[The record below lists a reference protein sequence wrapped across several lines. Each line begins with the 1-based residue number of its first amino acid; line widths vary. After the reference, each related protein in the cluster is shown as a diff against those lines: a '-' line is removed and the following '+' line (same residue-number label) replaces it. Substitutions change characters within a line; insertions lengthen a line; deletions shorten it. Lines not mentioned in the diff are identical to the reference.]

1 MIVDSHQDIATNAL
15 YLGRDFLLSA
25 HDERA
30 KEVPPNPLWGI
41 PTVGLP
47 DLERANVR
55 VVFASIWAPACD
67 NPTKI
72 RVEPC
77 YKTPEE
83 AYALG
88 QKQLSYYQN
97 LTNNPHL
104 TLVTTKRTLQDVI
117 NGDYRLGL
125 VISMEGA
132 DPILFPAHLHEWVS
146 GGLRVIGLAH
156 GRTRYSGGT
165 GEPGPLTPLGREL
178 LAEMEREPL
187 ILDLS
192 HMAEASFFE
201 ALELFH
207 GPVIATHSNCRALI
221 PTDRHLSDEMIRAIV
236 KRGGVI
242 GIALFNR
249 FLRAD
254 WVETG
259 RVKERVTLA
268 DFVKQVNHIRDLIG
282 GTSHVGIGSDFDG
295 GFGSESIPSEMDTAT
310 DLPKIADT
318 LAHAGYS
325 DLDISG
331 IMGANWLNFIRKTL
345 PE

>member
-25 HDERA
+25 HDKRA
-30 KEVPPNPLWGI
+30 KEFPPNPLWGI
-41 PTVGLP
+41 STVGLP

-72 RVEPC
+72 PVKPC

-83 AYALG
+83 ACALG

-97 LTNNPHL
+97 LTRNQPL
-104 TLVTTKRTLQDVI
+104 ALVTTKQSLQNVI
-117 NGDYRLGL
+117 SADYRLGL
-125 VISMEGA
+125 IISMEGA
-132 DPILFPAHLHEWVS
+132 DPILSPAHLHEWVS

-165 GEPGPLTPLGREL
+165 GKSGPLTPLGREL
-178 LAEMEREPL
+178 LAEMKREPL
-187 ILDLS
+187 VLDLS

-207 GPVIATHSNCRALI
+207 GSVIATHSNCRALI

-236 KRGGVI
+236 RRGGVI

-254 WVETG
+254 WDETG

-268 DFVKQVNHIRDLIG
+268 DFMKQVNHICDLAG
-282 GTSHVGIGSDFDG
+282 DTTHVGIGSDFDG
-295 GFGSESIPSEMDTAT
+295 GFGSESIPSEMDTAA
-310 DLPKIADT
+310 DLPKIADA
-318 LAHAGYS
+318 LSQSGYAH
-325 DLDISG
+325 DDIVG
-331 IMGANWLNFIRKTL
+331 MMGVNWLDFLKKTL